1 MPAQSYPRQESFV
14 VAYRVSRR
22 DSPPAPTRAGGIRAP
37 RDERSAECVTD
48 ARIQTFIREHDL
60 KNNEGL
66 HAYFNRRVSEILHRH
81 GKRIVGWDAILH
93 PDLPADSIV
102 QASDP
107 GGARQ
112 GRCERPFCHTFP
124 RLLYRPQLHSS
135 RELPFRSVAR
145 QYDPQIRTAAT
156 HPRGRSHHV
165 ERVGYT

>member
-14 VAYRVSRR
+14 VAYRVSRL
-22 DSPPAPTRAGGIRAP
+22 DSPPAPTRAGAIRAP

-48 ARIQTFIREHDL
+48 ARIQIFIREHDL

-107 GGARQ
+107 GGGSPRSLRTAILSYFPTATISTSTTQQPRI
-112 GRCERPFCHTFP
+112 TFP
-124 RLLYRPQLHSS
+124 IRCPPIRPSNSNSS
-135 RELPFRSVAR
+135 NTS
-145 QYDPQIRTAAT
+145 
-156 HPRGRSHHV
+156 
-165 ERVGYT
+165 